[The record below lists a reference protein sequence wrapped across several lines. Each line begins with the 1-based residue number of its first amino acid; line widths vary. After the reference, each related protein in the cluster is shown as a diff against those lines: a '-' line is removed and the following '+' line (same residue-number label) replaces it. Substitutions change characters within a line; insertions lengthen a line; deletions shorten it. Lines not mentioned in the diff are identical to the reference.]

1 MIKLILI
8 GAGFLLILGVAS
20 VYGMSRALG
29 KKQEWVILSP
39 FEATLLFKGKP
50 LANAKVKLHYS
61 WNTADD
67 EEGHTEFFRTNDK
80 GHVSI
85 PEVKRKI
92 FVSSMFPTGSDYT
105 IEVMV
110 DSKYYLVADVV
121 KHQPEL
127 NSEFG
132 EPLKSVSCEV
142 TSMDMVPTKKPNDNL
157 IVTRCRWNGSDKF
170 KLEEL

>member
-1 MIKLILI
+1 MIKFVLI
-8 GAGFLLILGVAS
+8 GAGFLLILGVAG

-29 KKQEWVILSP
+29 EKQEWVILSP

-67 EEGHTEFFRTNDK
+67 EEGHTEFFKTDDK
-80 GHVSI
+80 GYISI
-85 PEVKRKI
+85 PEVRRKI

-110 DSKYYLVADVV
+110 DSEYYLVADIV

-132 EPLKSVSCEV
+132 ELLKSVSCEV

-157 IVTRCRWNGSDKF
+157 IVTRCRWDGSDKF